1 MQIRRNLRSNKT
13 FFQLIPARLL
23 CSLPFIMVLMFSA
36 CTQHKIETLDSAT
49 GILPVADNTH
59 LPDVIKTL
67 LAQSDKQFSNNDL
80 TGSLATLERAL
91 RINPKYA
98 EVWSRMAVIYL
109 KQGKYEQARQHAK
122 RSNSVIKNNTEL
134 KAFNH
139 KIINVPTQEN

>member
-1 MQIRRNLRSNKT
+1 
-13 FFQLIPARLL
+13 
-23 CSLPFIMVLMFSA
+23 MVLMFSA